1 MERVGIRE
9 LRQNLSVYLEQVKE
23 GVTFEVTDRGTPVA
37 VLAPVGGRLSRIE
50 MLEAQGRLQ
59 RATAT
64 LESLPRP
71 LPMDPDRPY
80 AATEALMAD
89 REGKE

>member
-9 LRQNLSVYLEQVKE
+9 LRQNLSVYLEQVKD

-37 VLAPVGGRLSRIE
+37 VLAPIVGRISRIE
-50 MLEAQGRLQ
+50 ILEAQGRLH

-64 LESLPRP
+64 LDTLPPP
-71 LPMDPDRPY
+71 LPMDPERPY
-80 AATEALMAD
+80 AGTEALMAD

>member
-37 VLAPVGGRLSRIE
+37 VLAPITGRISRLE
-50 MLEAQGRLQ
+50 LLEAQGRLQ

-64 LESLPRP
+64 LATLPPP
-71 LPMDPDRPY
+71 LPMDRADPY
-80 AATEALMAD
+80 AGTNALRAD

>member
-64 LESLPRP
+64 LATLPKPEGPVSTRGT
-71 LPMDPDRPY
+71 D
-80 AATEALMAD
+80 ALMAD

>member
-64 LESLPRP
+64 LESLPK
-71 LPMDPDRPY
+71 PDGPVSTRG
-80 AATEALMAD
+80 TDALMAD
-89 REGKE
+89 REGTE

>member
-9 LRQNLSVYLEQVKE
+9 LRQNLSVYLEQVKD

-37 VLAPVGGRLSRIE
+37 VLAPIVGRISRIE
-50 MLEAQGRLQ
+50 ILEAQGRLH

-64 LESLPRP
+64 LATLPKPEGPVSTRGT
-71 LPMDPDRPY
+71 D
-80 AATEALMAD
+80 ALMAD